1 MTEKNHNAKNKKT
14 KKNKAC
20 AEASAEEVLREEIF
34 PNGNGSRHK
43 RRCGASK
50 AKQCANPSTPKRGS
64 KAFECAGD
72 GAVRSAPKITNGKNR
87 PKQKGYKMIDPSD
100 ESVDGGES

>member
-34 PNGNGSRHK
+34 PNGNGSRLK

-72 GAVRSAPKITNGKNR
+72 GTVRTASKITNGKNR

-100 ESVDGGES
+100 ESVDGGKS